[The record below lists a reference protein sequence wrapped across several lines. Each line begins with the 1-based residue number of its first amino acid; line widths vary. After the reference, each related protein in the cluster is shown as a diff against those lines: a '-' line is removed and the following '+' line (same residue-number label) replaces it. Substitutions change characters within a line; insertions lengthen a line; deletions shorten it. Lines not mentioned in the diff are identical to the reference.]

1 MKKKTTTIA
10 ENKITIRFA
19 LWNCKIIAKK
29 SQEKAMKI
37 VFFYTVFI

>member
-1 MKKKTTTIA
+1 MKKKKISMA

-37 VFFYTVFI
+37 VFFYIVFI

>member
-1 MKKKTTTIA
+1 MKKKTTPIA

-29 SQEKAMKI
+29 SQEKAVKI
-37 VFFYTVFI
+37 VFFYSIFI